1 MGHREHDWIPLP
13 LFVDGRIL
21 AAGAEQPTGGQE
33 AAAVLRWIEQAK
45 ITSVSSPADVEGL
58 SPGSLVEVAGRTCG
72 NPMVALLDLVAT
84 SIPLVL
90 DTAPTPPKRP
100 GGRTTADGP
109 TTSKAPSGQDT
120 SSVEE
125 QRIMAGL
132 IAAARDGLR
141 SSPVI
146 DVVLLTEGGLAVV
159 LPVDRSILG
168 AAGEALLDDGEYRVI
183 GKVSA
188 VIGEDEG
195 ISLLRRS
202 LLAATGPAAAREMLA
217 ELAGTAAGIDLPDPV
232 IDGPALQ
239 VIPIAILL

>member
-1 MGHREHDWIPLP
+1 MGHSDHDWVPLP
-13 LFVDGRIL
+13 IFVDGRIL
-21 AAGAEQPTGGQE
+21 AAGAEQLSDGQE
-33 AAAVLRWIEQAK
+33 TGAVLRWIEQAK
-45 ITSVSSPADVEGL
+45 ITSVSSPADVAGL
-58 SPGSLVEVAGRTCG
+58 SPGALVEVTGRTCG
-72 NPMVALLDLVAT
+72 NPMLALLDLVAT

-90 DTAPTPPKRP
+90 DTAPTPARRA

-109 TTSKAPSGQDT
+109 GTSKAPNQET

-132 IAAARDGLR
+132 ITAARDGLR
-141 SSPVI
+141 SGPVI

-168 AAGEALLDDGEYRVI
+168 AAGEALLDDGEYRVV

-188 VIGEDEG
+188 VVGDDEG

-202 LLAATGPAAAREMLA
+202 LLSATGPVAAREMLA
-217 ELAGTAAGIDLPDPV
+217 ELAGSATGIDIPDPV